1 MTEIYKKIR
10 AELFKN
16 GADND
21 LDTALR
27 IMQLERMDNLADT
40 LDRIATAL
48 ENQEIEIH
56 GIYKSLESCL
66 AYMPQ
71 DKTGIR
77 VYGNIHTD

>member
-10 AELFKN
+10 DELFHN
-16 GADND
+16 GADTD

-27 IMQLERMDNLADT
+27 IMQLERMDNLT
-40 LDRIATAL
+40 EQLDRIATAL
-48 ENQEIEIH
+48 ESQGAEVY
-56 GIYKSLESCL
+56 GIYNILKECI

-71 DKTGIR
+71 DKAGIR